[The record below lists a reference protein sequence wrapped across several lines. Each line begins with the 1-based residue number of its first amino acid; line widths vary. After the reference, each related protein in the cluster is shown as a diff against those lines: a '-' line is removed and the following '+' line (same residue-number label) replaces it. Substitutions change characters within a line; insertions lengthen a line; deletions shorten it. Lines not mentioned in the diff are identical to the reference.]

1 MSEQIDL
8 LIDEA
13 LDALYEHRPQE
24 EIDLKF
30 AQVGNAVFYANHKDL
45 LVIVE
50 FLDDQEKRN

>member
-1 MSEQIDL
+1 MSEHIDG
-8 LIDEA
+8 LIDDA

-30 AQVGNAVFYANHKDL
+30 ARVGNAVFYANHKDL

-50 FLDDQEKRN
+50 FLDER